1 MRVKV
6 YATLRDL
13 VGASSVEV
21 SAQPGE
27 PVKVILER
35 LVAQSPALREKLW
48 QPDGTLTGWVTV
60 FLNGRDIRYL
70 QGLDTPFSPGDELDL
85 FPPVGGG

>member
-13 VGASSVEV
+13 VGASSVEIP
-21 SAQPGE
+21 AQPGE
-27 PVKVILER
+27 PVKALLER
-35 LVAQSPALREKLW
+35 LAAQSPALGEKLW

-70 QGLDTPFSPGDELDL
+70 QGLATPFSPDDELDL